1 MILIKFSSMS
11 KILQVLVPFWQ
22 KQSLKLRPKPAKA
35 RSRPTSFGQG
45 YSMLSYDIQLHDSDS
60 PGLDVSSM
68 SIEVF
73 EIVASS

>member
-1 MILIKFSSMS
+1 MILIKFSTMS

-22 KQSLKLRPKPAKA
+22 KQSLKLRPKA
-35 RSRPTSFGQG
+35 RSRPTSFWPR
-45 YSMLSYDIQLHDSDS
+45 MLSYDIQLHDSDS

-73 EIVASS
+73 EIVVSS